1 MCFNLPLS
9 HNFIPYG
16 VINFI
21 LRYFKCNNYPLCHG
35 RGVEDPNGFRVTI
48 GHDCQ
53 EQPNAQRNKD
63 FHNALKS
70 KMSKHAKPF
79 QVYQEVAKEYV
90 HTICVPY
97 NRKNPMFFLIIFL
110 LNTKFLLNC
119 PNKRV
124 NLANESINYLS
135 LLPFL

>member
-1 MCFNLPLS
+1 MPQAKIFENFKYQSDGRKKGSVYVFQQPPLS
-9 HNFIPYG
+9 HNCIPCG

-35 RGVEDPNGFRVTI
+35 RGVEDANGFRVTT

-70 KMSKHAKPF
+70 KMSKHAKSF

-97 NRKNPMFFLIIFL
+97 NRQNSMFF
-110 LNTKFLLNC
+110 
-119 PNKRV
+119 
-124 NLANESINYLS
+124 Y
-135 LLPFL
+135 